1 MASQIAMGAWA
12 IGGSSW
18 WGDNDD
24 NVSIATI
31 HQALDGGINL
41 LDTAPVYGFGHSEE
55 VVGRAIRDRR
65 SKVIL
70 STKCGLTWHEEE
82 PGSPH
87 FSRDGYHV
95 KRNLSPQSL
104 RRGLEE
110 SLRRLQTD
118 YIDIF
123 ITHWQSAEPYFTP
136 VEETM
141 GELMRMK
148 QEGKIRAIGAS
159 NVQVAHMEAYRAVGQ
174 LDLIQEKYSMLDRK
188 VEPELLP
195 YCEKN
200 GITLQC
206 YSPLE
211 QGLLAGK
218 AGMDYQ
224 VKPGEVRDNKKWWKM
239 ENRRTVLE
247 LLEAMKPYCEKY
259 QCTLANLVISWQ
271 ASRSEQIN
279 VLCGARK
286 AYQIEDIL
294 NTAKIAL
301 SPQDAA
307 ALTALADAAA
317 AKGVD

>member
-1 MASQIAMGAWA
+1 MGAWA
-12 IGGSSW
+12 IGGASW

-24 NVSIATI
+24 NVSIATV

-41 LDTAPVYGFGHSEE
+41 VDTAPVYGFGHSEE
-55 VVGRAIRDRR
+55 VVGRAIKDRR
-65 SKVIL
+65 EKVIL

-82 PGSPH
+82 PGSFH
-87 FSRDGYHV
+87 FTRDGYTV
-95 KRNLSPQSL
+95 KRNLSPKSL

-123 ITHWQSAEPYFTP
+123 ITHWQSVEPYLIP

-148 QEGKIRAIGAS
+148 EEGKIRAIGAS
-159 NVQVAHMEAYRAVGQ
+159 NVAVSHLDAYRAAGQ

-188 VEPELLP
+188 VEAELLP
-195 YCEKN
+195 YCEAHN
-200 GITLQC
+200 ITLQC

-239 ENRRTVLE
+239 ENRRTVLD
-247 LLEAMKPYCEKY
+247 LLDAMQPYCQKY
-259 QCTLANLVISWQ
+259 GCTLANLVISWQ
-271 ASRSEQIN
+271 AARSRQIN

-286 AYQIEDIL
+286 SYQIADIL
-294 NTAKIAL
+294 QTARVRL
-301 SPQDAA
+301 SPEDLA
-307 ALTALADAAA
+307 ALTRLADETV
-317 AKGVD
+317 AKGVE